1 VDELIAEGRE
11 RGYLSAE
18 HVHEVL
24 LEVDLTPEQADA
36 VFILFHDLGVEIMEG
51 DEVPPAEALEADP
64 EAEAIPKLDLSLKKR
79 QQRSSTHVP
88 QADRPGVTAH
98 GRRGGGACQ
107 AHRAPRHGGQAQ
119 TCRGQPAPGGQHRQ
133 AIPGPRHAFLD
144 LIQEGNLGLMRA
156 VEKFDYRRGF
166 QVLDLRYLVDPPGRH
181 ARACQP
187 GAHHSL
193 AAHMVEIMNQLFRV
207 QRQLRQEMDTEPTP
221 EQIAVAM
228 DITPQRVR
236 DIIKMSQDPVSLEN
250 PVGDEGDAH
259 LGDFVEDK
267 TAVVPLE
274 AVGEVMQKEQLAA
287 ALGLLTRRE
296 REIIEL
302 SLRSQRRAPMH
313 SGGSRPELRS
323 HPRAHP
329 ADRGQDH
336 GEAEELSRVAEPERL
351 PRLAPDGRR
360 RVRPSQA
367 RPGARLRLSLPSC
380 FVSAVLCPLSCAG
393 RTLPNDSA
401 RDIHAR
407 GGMPQMGKRSCE
419 QGPRPLPRGSVRC
432 RDVCTPADARSRV
445 ATGSG

>member
-1 VDELIAEGRE
+1 MSAQPDESLTSEVVELAIEEVDELIAEGRE

-64 EAEAIPKLDLSLKKR
+64 EAEAIPKLDLSLKNASSDPVRMYLRQIGRVSLLTGAEEVALAKR
-79 QQRSSTHVP
+79 IERHDMEAKHRLVEANLRLVVSI
-88 QADRPGVTAH
+88 AKRYL
-98 GRRGGGACQ
+98 GRGM
-107 AHRAPRHGGQAQ
+107 P
-119 TCRGQPAPGGQHRQ
+119 
-133 AIPGPRHAFLD
+133 FLD

-166 QVLDLRYLVDPPGRH
+166 KFSTYATWWIRQGVTRGLANQ
-181 ARACQP
+181 ARTIRLP
-187 GAHHSL
+187 
-193 AAHMVEIMNQLFRV
+193 AHMVEIMNQLFRV

-302 SLRSQRRAPMH
+302 RFGLKGEHPCTLEEVGQSFGLTRERIRQIEVKTMAKLKSYRESQSLK
-313 SGGSRPELRS
+313 GFL
-323 HPRAHP
+323 
-329 ADRGQDH
+329 D
-336 GEAEELSRVAEPERL
+336 
-351 PRLAPDGRR
+351 
-360 RVRPSQA
+360 
-367 RPGARLRLSLPSC
+367 
-380 FVSAVLCPLSCAG
+380 
-393 RTLPNDSA
+393 
-401 RDIHAR
+401 
-407 GGMPQMGKRSCE
+407 
-419 QGPRPLPRGSVRC
+419 
-432 RDVCTPADARSRV
+432 
-445 ATGSG
+445 